1 MKLILKNH
9 KARAGRYDNQFHG
22 AYTKIFRILEE
33 GSLGFVQ
40 EFYEESFV
48 QDGNDW
54 ILELNDRPDLNILDE
69 ILAIKNVVLVAI

>member
-1 MKLILKNH
+1 MRLILRNH
-9 KARAGRYDNQFHG
+9 RARQGRYDNQFHG
-22 AYTKIFRILEE
+22 AYTNIFRILEE

-54 ILELNDRPDLNILDE
+54 ILELNDRPDLNQIDE
-69 ILAIKNVVLVAI
+69 ILAIRNVELLAI

>member
-22 AYTKIFRILEE
+22 AYTNIFRILEE

>member
-1 MKLILKNH
+1 MRLILRNH
-9 KARAGRYDNQFHG
+9 RARQGRYDNQFHG
-22 AYTKIFRILEE
+22 AYTNIFRILEE

-54 ILELNDRPDLNILDE
+54 ILELNDRPDLNQIEE
-69 ILAIKNVVLVAI
+69 ILAIRNVELLAI